1 MAVVGLGP
9 QNKGAPDNDAVNEDI
24 DVPRQNV
31 RSAAAIGTKL
41 LRSTKVAEISLDDL
55 GDVEACAEGCNLSLF
70 SFDWLKAEKKRKK
83 IPNVNL
89 LRYRVAQ
96 NSPPFCLKAIK
107 QAFNGSTML
116 GQITYDISCVC
127 ASYLHSRRV
136 HE

>member
-9 QNKGAPDNDAVNEDI
+9 QNEGAPDNDAVNEDI

-31 RSAAAIGTKL
+31 RSAAAMGTKL

-70 SFDWLKAEKKRKK
+70 SFDRLKAEKKRKK

-89 LRYRVAQ
+89 LR
-96 NSPPFCLKAIK
+96 
-107 QAFNGSTML
+107 
-116 GQITYDISCVC
+116 
-127 ASYLHSRRV
+127 
-136 HE
+136 